1 MNGKLIIVIGAFGS
15 GKSEYAI
22 NLAYK
27 MNEKHDNVV
36 LVDMDVVNPYFRSRD
51 VKESFTKIGI
61 DVVSPEG
68 EYAFADLPMISPRIR
83 GAIVNK
89 EKNVILDVGGDP
101 AGCRTLGRFVK
112 EIKNRG
118 YEMHH
123 VVNTNRPFT
132 SDVKGITDMK
142 FMLENTSQLKIT
154 EFVSNANLMEY
165 TDLEVVKAGVDILSE
180 TSQKTGVPFNNFLV
194 LDKLNK
200 NIPDEISGK
209 NKIILDY
216 YLRKPWETNKKQ

>member
-1 MNGKLIIVIGAFGS
+1 MNGKLIIVIGAYGS

-22 NLAYK
+22 NLAYN
-27 MNEKHDNVV
+27 MNKDHDNVV

-51 VKESFTKIGI
+51 VTEAFTDLGI
-61 DVVSPEG
+61 DVISPEG
-68 EYAFADLPMISPRIR
+68 EYRFADLPMISPRIR
-83 GAIVNK
+83 GAIENK

-132 SDVKGITDMK
+132 SDVKGVTDMK
-142 FMLENTSQLKIT
+142 FMLENTSHLKIT
-154 EFVSNANLMEY
+154 EFISNANLMEF
-165 TDLEVVKAGVDILSE
+165 TDAEVVRAGVDILSE
-180 TSQKTGVPFNNFLV
+180 VAEKTDVEFKSFLV
-194 LDKLNK
+194 LDKLDK
-200 NIPDEISGK
+200 NIPEEINGK
-209 NKIILDY
+209 KKIVLDY
-216 YLRKPWETNKKQ
+216 YLKKPWEIK

>member
-1 MNGKLIIVIGAFGS
+1 MNGKLIIVIGAYGS

-22 NLAYK
+22 NLAYN
-27 MNEKHDNVV
+27 MNKNHDNVV

-51 VKESFTKIGI
+51 VTEAFTDQGI
-61 DVVSPEG
+61 DVISPEG
-68 EYAFADLPMISPRIR
+68 EYRFADLPMISPRIR

-132 SDVKGITDMK
+132 SDVKGVIDMK

-154 EFVSNANLMEY
+154 EYVSNANLMEL
-165 TDLEVVKAGVDILSE
+165 TDIEVITSGINILSE
-180 TSQKTGVPFNNFLV
+180 VSEKTGVAFSNFLV
-194 LDKLNK
+194 LDKLDR
-200 NIPDEISGK
+200 NIPSEINGK
-209 NKIILDY
+209 KKMILDY
-216 YLRKPWETNKKQ
+216 YLKKPWELK